1 VDLTF
6 GLTEGWWKFTDVDLR
21 PSYPLLPAT
30 AWRTLLLES
39 AFESAEV
46 VSHADAGV
54 LSQQSV
60 LVARVAAERVTRRWV
75 VWSGGEAL
83 GGALASAL
91 AGRGDQVE
99 LVVADDSWDAT
110 DRRAVE
116 ARWRAACATGSVA
129 GVIHTASVAAG
140 PLGAWDTLAR
150 TGWGS
155 VLALTQ
161 ALAERPARLWIVTEG
176 AQAVVPGEAL
186 PGVGQAAVWGL
197 ARVVAREHPELGAV
211 CVDVDPAGEVAD
223 AAAAVIAEVALAG
236 AEAEV
241 GVRGGVRRVARLAPR
256 RTVLGGTPPIRADR
270 TYWVTGGSRGLGLL
284 VGEWLAAAGARA
296 LVLQGRQAASAAA
309 RARVAALEATGVRVR
324 LVAADVADAAAMQ
337 AVAAEVTAAWPPVGG
352 VVHAAGVVDD
362 RIVVN
367 QTPGRMAGVLA
378 PKVTGAWHLHQLLA
392 DAPLDFFVLFSS
404 AAALLGLE
412 GQSSYAAA
420 NAFLDAFAHARR
432 AQGLPAVSI
441 SWGPWARSHA
451 AVDADLDDR
460 RRRIG
465 LELLDE
471 TRGRAIFLA
480 ALEHP
485 PAAFAA
491 MRIDWTRFA
500 ANSPLYAD
508 LRKAP
513 VRPASRRAL
522 VVDQLRAQVASLLG
536 RDAATIA
543 RDRGLFEM
551 GVDSLASLELRG
563 LLQASFGLRLPATL
577 AFSHPTIDAMADYVL
592 GRLGVAEPMASS
604 LDELSDDEIA
614 RRLAD
619 KLDRM
624 S

>member
-1 VDLTF
+1 
-6 GLTEGWWKFTDVDLR
+6 
-21 PSYPLLPAT
+21 
-30 AWRTLLLES
+30 
-39 AFESAEV
+39 
-46 VSHADAGV
+46 
-54 LSQQSV
+54 
-60 LVARVAAERVTRRWV
+60 
-75 VWSGGEAL
+75 
-83 GGALASAL
+83 
-91 AGRGDQVE
+91 
-99 LVVADDSWDAT
+99 
-110 DRRAVE
+110 
-116 ARWRAACATGSVA
+116 
-129 GVIHTASVAAG
+129 
-140 PLGAWDTLAR
+140 
-150 TGWGS
+150 
-155 VLALTQ
+155 
-161 ALAERPARLWIVTEG
+161 
-176 AQAVVPGEAL
+176 
-186 PGVGQAAVWGL
+186 
-197 ARVVAREHPELGAV
+197 
-211 CVDVDPAGEVAD
+211 
-223 AAAAVIAEVALAG
+223 
-236 AEAEV
+236 
-241 GVRGGVRRVARLAPR
+241 
-256 RTVLGGTPPIRADR
+256 
-270 TYWVTGGSRGLGLL
+270 
-284 VGEWLAAAGARA
+284 
-296 LVLQGRQAASAAA
+296 
-309 RARVAALEATGVRVR
+309 
-324 LVAADVADAAAMQ
+324 
-337 AVAAEVTAAWPPVGG
+337 
-352 VVHAAGVVDD
+352 
-362 RIVVN
+362 
-367 QTPGRMAGVLA
+367 MAGVLA

-513 VRPASRRAL
+513 VRPADGDDFARRIALTPPASRRAL